1 MTDNNNDIDNCDYN
15 DNIKFELNIKEKQD
29 NNQIPSY
36 DDIVELVNNEDE
48 KIEEYDYLNEVDM
61 MQAYVCDYDFNYKKT
76 ELVHIA
82 KYYEISIRKKNKID
96 LIHEI
101 VEFESNTENLGIVNR
116 RKLLWDYIEEIKSDP
131 YLSNFIHNF

>member
-1 MTDNNNDIDNCDYN
+1 MN
-15 DNIKFELNIKEKQD
+15 DNIKFELNIKEQD
-29 NNQIPSY
+29 TNNEIFSY
-36 DDIVELVNNEDE
+36 DDIVELVNKEDE
-48 KIEEYDYLNEVDM
+48 KNEEKTEEGFDYLNEVDM

-82 KYYEISIRKKNKID
+82 KYYEISIGKKNKID

-101 VEFESNTENLGIVNR
+101 VEFESNPENIGIVNR

>member
-1 MTDNNNDIDNCDYN
+1 MN
-15 DNIKFELNIKEKQD
+15 DNIKFELNIKEQD
-29 NNQIPSY
+29 TNNEIFSY
-36 DDIVELVNNEDE
+36 DDIVELVNKEDE
-48 KIEEYDYLNEVDM
+48 KNEEKTEEGFDYLNEVDM

-101 VEFESNTENLGIVNR
+101 VEFESNPENIGIVNR